1 MYTLNSTDKL
11 DSSWE
16 GVNGKAL
23 VIGAGFGG
31 LAAAMRCYLRDIR
44 CRFLKNLELG
54 GRGLA

>member
-1 MYTLNSTDKL
+1 MYTLNSSDKL

-31 LAAAMRCYLRDIR
+31 LAAAMRLLSKGYKVQV
-44 CRFLKNLELG
+44 FEKNLD
-54 GRGLA
+54 